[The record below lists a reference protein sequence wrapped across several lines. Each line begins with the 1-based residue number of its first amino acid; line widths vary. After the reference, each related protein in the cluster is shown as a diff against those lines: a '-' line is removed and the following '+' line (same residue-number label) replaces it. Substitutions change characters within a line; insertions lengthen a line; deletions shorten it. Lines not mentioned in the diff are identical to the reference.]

1 MERPLNRKDKGQHLL
16 TDEEALDF
24 FAQRADKNTTVI
36 EVGPGSGNITQR
48 IARFAKRV
56 IGFEADTRFSDDL
69 EEVRAQH
76 PNVEVNYKD
85 ILGVDLKKVLKNK
98 SKNEKYQIMSN
109 LPFHISEPFLKK
121 LVDLPIEEAVLILG
135 DQMAERI
142 QNDNPDSLSFGRTGS
157 LVQTFFDT
165 SIIKKLGRSS
175 FEPAPSTES
184 VITVLTPKPEAEI
197 RANPK
202 TSILARLFRT
212 EEKHSPTG
220 KVLKEAMENL
230 DGGGKQRGKDE
241 RNKYNRRQS
250 RQELR
255 DALRHGNFDRG
266 QIQYQVES
274 VGARELRKLGVPESI
289 LTKPFSNL
297 DNQELRVLVSALE
310 RRFGK

>member
-1 MERPLNRKDKGQHLL
+1 MERPLNRRDKGQHLL
-16 TDEEALDF
+16 TDDEALNT
-24 FAQRADKNTTVI
+24 FASRTDKDTTVI
-36 EVGPGSGNITQR
+36 EVGPGTGNITRR
-48 IARFAKRV
+48 IANFAKRV
-56 IGFEADTRFSDDL
+56 IGFEADSRFSEDL
-69 EEVRAQH
+69 EEVKAEH
-76 PNVEVNYKD
+76 PNVEINYKD
-85 ILGVDLKKVLKNK
+85 ILGVDLKKVFKGK
-98 SKNEKYQIMSN
+98 SRGEKYQIMSN

-121 LVDLPIEEAVLILG
+121 LVDLPIDEAVLILG
-135 DQMAERI
+135 DQMANRI
-142 QNDNPDSLSFGRTGS
+142 ENDNPDSLEFGRTGA
-157 LVQTFFDT
+157 LAQTFFDT
-165 SIIKKLGRSS
+165 SVQRRLGKSS
-175 FEPAPSTES
+175 FEPAPSTDS
-184 VITVLTPKPEAEI
+184 AIVVLTPKSEDEI

-212 EEKHSPTG
+212 EDKHSPTG
-220 KVLKEAMENL
+220 KVLKEAIEKI
-230 DGGGKQRGKDE
+230 GTGGKQRGKEE